1 MRSCG
6 KMLARVL
13 GISYWYLTRLEDD
26 FLFFLIAFCGLR
38 TIIIIN
44 KSNGLAVLRVNCKQT
59 PQTLS

>member
-1 MRSCG
+1 MRSCD
-6 KMLARVL
+6 KMLTRVL
-13 GISYWYLTRLEDD
+13 EISYWYSNRLEDD

-44 KSNGLAVLRVNCKQT
+44 KSNGLAVLRLNCKQT